1 MLCCCIEIEIE
12 KKEKITKKQ
21 EQVVEVELN
30 VICVQFAHPVPLI
43 LMCVPPIE
51 QFVHFPELT
60 LQFLHPLLKS
70 HFTHATPVGFDH
82 SSVVHDLH

>member
-1 MLCCCIEIEIE
+1 METKKKEE
-12 KKEKITKKQ
+12 KKDNNKQ
-21 EQVVEVELN
+21 EQVVEVELLLN

-60 LQFLHPLLKS
+60 LQVLHPLLKS
-70 HFTHATPVGFDH
+70 HFAHVTPVGFDH
-82 SSVVHDLH
+82 SSVVQDLH